1 MIDVSTGQAR
11 ERGHEALRSTLSTL
25 RSTLSTLRSTLSSDP
40 ALEWI
45 DYLTPLDLVEQD
57 EEERD
62 PVEEIEVDLDLR
74 YRAQRAIVAVE
85 GLTTSERPACKHATE
100 DVARY
105 AGLDALAG
113 SHRAYQQPAET
124 SPERTIRRLREILPR
139 ADAKVRTV
147 SISETE
153 VQALLDWREGVDLDD
168 DLDDAPF
175 QTVDENADPEVE
187 VLLDA
192 HRDALDRRRST

>member
-1 MIDVSTGQAR
+1 MTDLSTGQAR
-11 ERGHEALRSTLSTL
+11 ERGREALAG
-25 RSTLSTLRSTLSSDP
+25 LRSTLSSDP
-40 ALEWI
+40 ALEWL
-45 DYLTPLDLVEQD
+45 DYLTPLNLVEQS
-57 EEERD
+57 EEEPD
-62 PVEEIEVDLDLR
+62 PVEEIEVDLDLL

-85 GLTTSERPACKHATE
+85 GLTTSERPACKHATP

-139 ADAKVRTV
+139 AEAQTRTV
-147 SISETE
+147 SISEAE
-153 VQALLDWREGVDLDD
+153 VEALLDWREDVDLDD

-175 QTVDENADPEVE
+175 QTVEVDATPEVG

-192 HRDALDRRRST
+192 HRDALDRRQSA